1 MEKIR
6 READAWVI
14 DETPIEVAEDVLRRE
29 VEDMTDLVVDDVVVD
44 DLIAVLA
51 SANDVDRQAFVTVE
65 TVTDSNVIKTMFRSK
80 ENRC

>member
-1 MEKIR
+1 MTTR
-6 READAWVI
+6 SF
-14 DETPIEVAEDVLRRE
+14 
-29 VEDMTDLVVDDVVVD
+29 MTDLVVDDVVVD